1 MVAAV
6 SELLRL
12 RLYSSPLGLY
22 LTAEGRLDG
31 STVQQVTT
39 TVDLALTRLSPVRI
53 TVDLSAVTYLDVA
66 GVATLIACRRDA
78 HARGVQLTVAQPS
91 GQVRNTVLACGADDL
106 LEAGGAA
113 APPLPAADT
122 WRRCRR
128 PSLRC
133 LRPPGR
139 ARRIPRN
146 EPSR

>member
-1 MVAAV
+1 VAPV
-6 SELLRL
+6 SERLRL

-22 LTAEGRLDG
+22 LAADGRLDG
-31 STVQQVTT
+31 STVQQVTAA
-39 TVDLALTRLSPVRI
+39 VDLALTRLNPLRI
-53 TVDLSAVTYLDVA
+53 IVDLSAVTFLDVA

-78 HARGVQLTVAQPS
+78 RARGAELTVAQPS
-91 GQVRNTVLACGADDL
+91 SQVRNTVLACGAGDL
-106 LEAGGAA
+106 LSPGSAA

-139 ARRIPRN
+139 ARRVPRN
-146 EPSR
+146 EPTR